1 MGLEGFFK
9 RFDGLHGTGRE
20 TVRSSGVDLRILT
33 AGEDASAWIGYGL
46 SWFWSGTDFSGRTAD
61 FTGRHLLTA
70 GLSGQLAGPVSG
82 EARLSYGAGL
92 PYTSVPLP
100 SSDMAPGLETTGAS
114 ATPQSLGSGS
124 SGEPLVSGLDEE
136 FLRVDLELQA
146 RFDQEWGGRPWTL
159 RPYVRI
165 LNALDRR
172 DAMFYTFQPWR
183 DEALTPLA
191 TRSLIPLLGVAFTF

>member
-1 MGLEGFFK
+1 M
-9 RFDGLHGTGRE
+9 
-20 TVRSSGVDLRILT
+20 
-33 AGEDASAWIGYGL
+33 
-46 SWFWSGTDFSGRTAD
+46 
-61 FTGRHLLTA
+61 
-70 GLSGQLAGPVSG
+70 
-82 EARLSYGAGL
+82 SYGAGL

-100 SSDMAPGLETTGAS
+100 NSASEDLAPGLDEGDQVGRVTS
-114 ATPQSLGSGS
+114 ATGGGNQ
-124 SGEPLVSGLDEE
+124 PLVTGLDEE
-136 FLRVDLELQA
+136 FLRLDLELQA
-146 RFDQEWGGRPWTL
+146 RFEQEWGGRPWTL